1 MSKSSFTSILPAAL
15 MAALAFFT
23 VSCDLFGPP
32 APTEDPADTGLSSG
46 AYLSSLSVSASS
58 GPVALTPVFDKEAGG
73 FSGKVGR
80 SITQVTIAATAA
92 DASATLEG
100 EGVVTLG
107 DYGSVTDAALTV
119 TAEDGVTKRTYTV
132 SITRA
137 RLDESDDASLASIA
151 VEDGES
157 SPAPLSPAFDP
168 GILEYGLED
177 LPYGYGVYWIS
188 ASAAD
193 AAASVSA
200 TGPWALAEGSNSR
213 EIVVVAQDGV
223 TTRTYTLRAVMLAPE
238 GSRLSILELSPLALE
253 FDPKLEGYELA
264 ASTGTAS
271 VTLSLTPEF
280 PTAIVEYSLDAWA
293 TRSVYTA
300 PVEIPLG
307 TAGGAPV
314 VLEILSTSEYG
325 TFTSA
330 HTVTIKRAAAGASN
344 DPSLTSLSVGSYG
357 SPLALTPPFDPEET
371 NYTAS
376 VASNYGYISSID
388 ATPANAGAI
397 VAHPALSLELQYGET
412 NVDITVTAADGVA
425 TRTYSVLVTRPLPP
439 TVEVTSPAA
448 GAIVTSASMSVAG
461 SFVDPN
467 GEIDSIYVGFNPFG
481 YDLEGMIPAEI
492 VGSAFSATLDLGG
505 MTKGPKSFVVRALD
519 GDGSTVCSAY
529 LDFTL
534 DVEGAPLGHALTIPM
549 DVLLPLDGPR
559 DLYVIIYDM
568 DTGTYG
574 PMSMGTPVAAADFPL
589 SFSLV
594 GVPDGH
600 WMVQAVLTMPGRDEA
615 THMNN
620 IYRNVAAEVSGADAI
635 YPEMVYL
642 FGGTEF

>member
-1 MSKSSFTSILPAAL
+1 MSKSSFTTKWPAVL
-15 MAALAFFT
+15 MAALALFA

-32 APTEDPADTGLSSG
+32 APTEDPIDTGPSSG

-58 GPVALTPVFDKEAGG
+58 GPVALTPIFDKEAGG

-80 SITQVTIAATAA
+80 SITQVTITATVF
-92 DASATLEG
+92 DVSATLEG

-107 DYGSVTDAALTV
+107 DYGSVTDAALIV
-119 TAEDGVTKRTYTV
+119 TAEDGVTTRTYTV

-168 GILEYGLED
+168 EILEYGLED

-193 AAASVSA
+193 AAASVSG

-213 EIVVVAQDGV
+213 EVVVVAQDGV
-223 TTRTYTLRAVMLAPE
+223 TTRTYTLRAAMLAPE
-238 GSRLSILELSPLALE
+238 GSRLSSLALSPLALD
-253 FDPKLEGYELA
+253 FDAKLEAYEL
-264 ASTGTAS
+264 TAPTETAL

-280 PTAIVEYSLDAWA
+280 PDATVEYSLDAWA
-293 TRSVYTA
+293 TRSVYSD

-314 VLEILSTSEYG
+314 VLEILSTSEFG

-330 HTVTIKRAAAGASN
+330 HTVTIMRAAAGASN
-344 DPSLTSLSVGSYG
+344 DPSLTSLSVGCYG
-357 SPLALTPPFDPEET
+357 SPLALTPPFNPEET

-376 VASNYGYISSID
+376 VASNDGYISSIE

-412 NVDITVTAADGVA
+412 SVDITVTAADGLA

-448 GAIVTSASMSVAG
+448 GAIATSASMNVAG

-505 MTKGPKSFVVRALD
+505 MTKGPKSIVVRALD
-519 GDGSTVCSAY
+519 GDGSTVCSAF

-534 DVEGAPLGHALTIPM
+534 DVEGAPLGHVLTIPM

-559 DLYVIIYDM
+559 DLHVFLYDM
-568 DTGTYG
+568 SAGTYG
-574 PMSMGTPVAAADFPL
+574 PWSMGNPVDPSDFPL
-589 SFSLV
+589 SFSIE
-594 GVPDGH
+594 GVPDGD
-600 WMVQAVLTMPGRDEA
+600 WMVQAFLVMPGGNDG

-620 IYRNVAAEVSGADAI
+620 IYRDVQAVVSGADAI
-635 YPEMVYL
+635 YPETVYL
-642 FGGTEF
+642 IGSSGF